1 MNTQKQ
7 IQSGEEVCC
16 LVGSYKDGLLDEKG
30 EVGSLLHIICYIWT
44 AKRTKTSLKVT
55 GKTIELKENVREY
68 LCDCGMWEN
77 LNPFLKAQAFRD
89 KLVALQCRN

>member
-16 LVGSYKDGLLDEKG
+16 LVGSYKNGLLDEKS

-55 GKTIELKENVREY
+55 GKTIELKENVRVSLWLWYVRERK
-68 LCDCGMWEN
+68 
-77 LNPFLKAQAFRD
+77 PFPKSTGFQG
-89 KLVALQCRN
+89 